1 MNQGSGDASEKRSEP
16 PPSKI
21 EALDGSNYEEW
32 SGRMRSAFKRYK
44 LLKIAMGEEKMPG
57 EGDARDRWIEKSAV
71 LYDLILQSVNND
83 MFQHI
88 KDLVEL
94 DDSGPKAWKLL
105 RDVVQPNTLP
115 MVIVLEKELA
125 ALSMR
130 PGDDVKPVLDK
141 IKDTYARMAAAGS
154 EVSQMQQCT
163 KIISVLDNSWDN
175 LIPTLNI
182 QQDKWTPE
190 WLRQQILQEDFRR
203 RHTGGGA
210 ANKTAEGY
218 GAAGGSRGRGGG
230 RGRGR
235 GRGFGRGR
243 GRGDYNEGHGSSGG
257 RGSTRMEGACWYC
270 KKAGHPWFKCFSRPE
285 GWAPPG
291 MKPPSGERARGGAVQ
306 GSGAQGD
313 GAQGKADPGMFLMV
327 EDVQGSGGDV
337 GSVGKVVMHP
347 LTHWVIDSGCTSHM
361 TPRADL
367 LDEVKPP
374 GKIKFVAAASGALLP
389 VIGVGNAKV
398 MGANGGLVGLGKML
412 LVEGLSANLLSVRR
426 LQKSKAKVTFGPT
439 CCRAKL
445 GKLLLWNLEE
455 KSSCIKDLWQLPIIP
470 WNGKPPATAKAAAAA
485 KATAGG
491 DETSPTA
498 GALDAVKKVQQSQ
511 QPHGEVLAGVDAT
524 AAWAKASSGSGE
536 ADWETWHERLCHVNI
551 PMLQK
556 LVKDGCLKGLEVKG
570 GAKEIGSCP
579 TCLET
584 KFTKFP
590 FSSSTGPAKAPL
602 ALVHMD
608 VVGPT
613 RALSLSGSRYFLTIV
628 DDHTRAVWVYPLK
641 TKGEVAAAVLKEW
654 MPRAQ
659 RESGHKVKVIRTDNG
674 GEFIGADFEKELKRK
689 GIQHQL
695 TVPYNPQ
702 QNGVAERFN
711 RTLQEGARTLLG
723 RAGLPDPF
731 WVTALRQVVVVK
743 NRVLATVG
751 DKQWVP
757 YTKWY
762 GSAPAVNMLR
772 TYGCMVVFH
781 VPKEKRGKLEA
792 SGRWGVH
799 LGLAKDHKGW
809 LIWDLTSQQLTV
821 SRDVKFLESLYYKE
835 WKQQQQQKLPTTPLI
850 VEADEV
856 QRPSRQVEVSDS
868 KEEISGVT
876 DDGGEPVVEQQQQ
889 QQQEEQGAPQGAGRT
904 GDRPRRDVR
913 PPNRLTYASRGKPKV
928 VRAGSVAEQCDEDEI
943 AHCYWAAVPE
953 PKTLAE
959 ALSGPD
965 AEKWKQSVKEEY
977 DSLLENETWELCELP
992 PGKKAISSKLIFRH
1006 KYGPDGALTRYKSR
1020 LVAKGFQQTKG
1031 KDFNEL
1037 YAPVGKGTTLR
1048 VSLAMAANRGWQVKQ
1063 MDITTAFLNGII
1075 LEELYM
1081 LQPEGLDDG
1090 SGRVC
1095 RLKKAIYGLKQAPR
1109 AWYHKLE
1116 ETLLAGGFKKSECD
1130 HSLFL
1135 LQEKEQFLM
1144 LLVYVDDILLFS
1156 DSSAMIEHV
1165 EEMLEMQ
1172 FKCSK
1177 MGDVKYYLGMHVERD
1192 LDKGVL
1198 RLHQRKYCEGLAEK
1212 YGLQDGGKPA
1222 TPLPSGFTVEP
1233 CADEEVVGESDRK
1246 LFHSM
1251 VGALNYAA
1259 NHTRPDIAFATSR
1272 LASVVSRPSH
1282 EQLEAAKRLVRY
1294 VSATAS
1300 VGLEYSAVRQRLQ
1313 RGAADLSKGEM
1324 LLTCYTDASFNSVK
1338 ADGTSI
1344 GCYVCLFGGGAVSW
1358 RSKKQNEVG
1367 QSSCETEYMALHHGA
1382 KEVVWLRRL
1391 RLLDKEVRL
1400 EIVKTHQQAAD
1411 ILTKRLAES
1420 EHWKGMKLAGMSVH

>member
-1 MNQGSGDASEKRSEP
+1 
-16 PPSKI
+16 
-21 EALDGSNYEEW
+21 
-32 SGRMRSAFKRYK
+32 MRSAFKRYK
-44 LLKIAMGEEKMPG
+44 LLKLAMGEEKMPE
-57 EGDARDRWIEKSAV
+57 EGVACDRWIEKSAV
-71 LYDLILQSVNND
+71 LCDLILQSVND

-94 DDSGPKAWKLL
+94 DDSGPNASKLL
-105 RDVVQPNTLP
+105 RDVIQPNTLP

-130 PGDDVKPVLDK
+130 PGDDVKPVFDK
-141 IKDTYARMAAAGS
+141 INDTYARMAAADS
-154 EVSQMQQCT
+154 NVSQMTNGHQSGYGSRFCRRT
-163 KIISVLDNSWDN
+163 SACATRVVVL
-175 LIPTLNI
+175 P
-182 QQDKWTPE
+182 K
-190 WLRQQILQEDFRR
+190 
-203 RHTGGGA
+203 
-210 ANKTAEGY
+210 KTAEGY
-218 GAAGGSRGRGGG
+218 GAAGGTRGRGGG

-243 GRGDYNEGHGSSGG
+243 GRGDCNEGHGRSGG
-257 RGSTRMEGACWYC
+257 RGSTQMEGACWYS

-285 GWAPPG
+285 GWARPG
-291 MKPPSGERARGGAVQ
+291 KKPPNGERARSGAVQ

-313 GAQGKADPGMFLMV
+313 GAHSKANPGMFLMV
-327 EDVQGSGGDV
+327 EDVKGSEGDV
-337 GSVGKVVMHP
+337 GTIGMVLMHP

-374 GKIKFVAAASGALLP
+374 GKIKFVATASGALLP

-398 MGANGGLVGLGKML
+398 MGANGGLVGLGNVL
-412 LVEGLSANLLSVRR
+412 LVEFLSANLLSVRR
-426 LQKSKAKVTFGPT
+426 LQRSKAKVTFDPT
-439 CCRAKL
+439 SCRAKL

-470 WNGKPPATAKAAAAA
+470 WNGKPPATAAAAAMA
-485 KATAGG
+485 KANAGG
-491 DETSPTA
+491 EEIAPTD
-498 GALDAVKKVQQSQ
+498 GALDAVKMVKKPQ

-524 AAWAKASSGSGE
+524 AAWAKSSSGSGE
-536 ADWETWHERLCHVNI
+536 ADWETWHERLCHVNFS
-551 PMLQK
+551 MLQK
-556 LVKDGCLKGLEVKG
+556 LVKDGSLKGLKVKG
-570 GAKEIGSCP
+570 AAKEVGSCP
-579 TCLET
+579 TFLET

-590 FSSSTGPAKAPL
+590 FSSGTGPAKAPL
-602 ALVHMD
+602 ALEHMD

-613 RALSLSGSRYFLTIV
+613 RAPSLSGSRYFLTIV
-628 DDHTRAVWVYPLK
+628 DDHTRAV
-641 TKGEVAAAVLKEW
+641 
-654 MPRAQ
+654 
-659 RESGHKVKVIRTDNG
+659 ESGHKVKVIRTDNG
-674 GEFIGADFEKELKRK
+674 GEFIGADFEVVLKKK

-731 WVTALRQVVVVK
+731 WVTALRQVALVK

-751 DKQWVP
+751 DKQRVP
-757 YTKWY
+757 YTNWY
-762 GSAPAVNMLR
+762 GSALAVNMLR
-772 TYGCMVVFH
+772 AYGCMVVFH

-809 LIWDLTSQQLTV
+809 LIWD
-821 SRDVKFLESLYYKE
+821 VKFLESLYYKE
-835 WKQQQQQKLPTTPLI
+835 WKQQQQKLPTTPLI
-850 VEADEV
+850 IEADEV
-856 QRPSRQVEVSDS
+856 QRPSRQVQVTVSD
-868 KEEISGVT
+868 EEISGVT
-876 DDGGEPVVEQQQQ
+876 EDGGEPKVEEQQQQ
-889 QQQEEQGAPQGAGRT
+889 QQQQQDAPPRAQRPP
-904 GDRPRRDVR
+904 DRPRRDVR
-913 PPNRLTYASRGKPKV
+913 PPYRLTYP
-928 VRAGSVAEQCDEDEI
+928 
-943 AHCYWAAVPE
+943 
-953 PKTLAE
+953 TE

-977 DSLLENETWELCELP
+977 DFLLENEMWELCELP
-992 PGKKAISSKLIFRH
+992 PGKKAISSKLIFKH
-1006 KYGPDGALTRYKSR
+1006 KYGPEGELTRYKSR

-1031 KDFNEL
+1031 KDFDEIF
-1037 YAPVGKGTTLR
+1037 ATVGKGTTLR
-1048 VSLAMAANRGWQVKQ
+1048 MMLEMAANRGWRIKQ
-1063 MDITTAFLNGII
+1063 IDITTTFLNGII

-1081 LQPEGLDDG
+1081 QQPEGLDDG

-1095 RLKKAIYGLKQAPR
+1095 RLKNAIYGLKQAPR

-1116 ETLLAGGFKKSECD
+1116 ETLLTGGFKKSECD
-1130 HSLFL
+1130 HRLFL
-1135 LQEKEQFLM
+1135 LQEKNEFLM

-1156 DSSAMIEHV
+1156 ELSAMIERV
-1165 EEMLEMQ
+1165 EDLLEML

-1177 MGDVKYYLGMHVERD
+1177 MGVVKYYLGMHVERE

-1222 TPLPSGFTVEP
+1222 TLVPLGFTVEP
-1233 CADEEVVGESDRK
+1233 CANQEVVGESDRK

-1272 LASVVSRPSH
+1272 LASVVSCPSH

-1294 VSATAS
+1294 MSATAS
-1300 VGLEYSAVRQRLQ
+1300 VGLEYSAVRQRQ
-1313 RGAADLSKGEM
+1313 QWGVADLGKGEM

-1344 GCYVCLFGGGAVSW
+1344 GGYVCLFGGGAVSW

-1367 QSSCETEYMALHHGA
+1367 LSSCETEYMALHHGA

-1391 RLLDKEVRL
+1391 LEEIGVCQREPTMMFCDNESAVKLAKNACLHGLTKNIRPNWHWTRRLQDKEVRL
-1400 EIVKTHQQAAD
+1400 ETLKTHQQAAD
-1411 ILTKRLAES
+1411 ILTKRLAGP

>member
-1 MNQGSGDASEKRSEP
+1 
-16 PPSKI
+16 
-21 EALDGSNYEEW
+21 
-32 SGRMRSAFKRYK
+32 MRTAFKRYK
-44 LLKIAMGEEKMPG
+44 LLKLAMGEEKMPE
-57 EGDARDRWIEKSAV
+57 EGDARDRWIAV
-71 LYDLILQSVNND
+71 LYDLILQSVNNN

-105 RDVVQPNTLP
+105 RDVIQPNTLP
-115 MVIVLEKELA
+115 MVFVLEKELA

-154 EVSQMQQCT
+154 KVSQMQQCT

-175 LIPTLNI
+175 LIPTLNT
-182 QQDKWTPE
+182 QQDQWTPE

-203 RHTGGGA
+203 RHTGGAA

-306 GSGAQGD
+306 GSGAQGSGAQGS
-313 GAQGKADPGMFLMV
+313 GAQGKANPGMFLMV
-327 EDVQGSGGDV
+327 EDVRGSEGDV

-361 TPRADL
+361 TPREDL

-389 VIGVGNAKV
+389 MIGVGNAKV
-398 MGANGGLVGLGKML
+398 MGANGGLVGLGNVL

-439 CCRAKL
+439 SCRAKL
-445 GKLLLWNLEE
+445 GKLLLWDLEE

-470 WNGKPPATAKAAAAA
+470 WNGKPPATAAAAATA
-485 KATAGG
+485 KATTRGE
-491 DETSPTA
+491 ETAPTD

-524 AAWAKASSGSGE
+524 AAWAKASSGNGD
-536 ADWETWHERLCHVNI
+536 ADWETWHERLCNINI

-556 LVKDGCLKGLEVKG
+556 IVKDGSLKGLEVKG
-570 GAKEIGSCP
+570 VAKEIGSCP

-613 RALSLSGSRYFLTIV
+613 RAPSLSGSCYFLTIV

-659 RESGHKVKVIRTDNG
+659 RESGHKVEVIRTDNG
-674 GEFIGADFEKELKRK
+674 GEFIGADFEAVLKKK

-702 QNGVAERFN
+702 QNGVAECFN

-731 WVTALRQVVVVK
+731 WVTALRQVALVK

-762 GSAPAVNMLR
+762 GSAPVVNMLR
-772 TYGCMVVFH
+772 AYGCMVVFH

-792 SGRWGVH
+792 SEKWGVH

-835 WKQQQQQKLPTTPLI
+835 WKQQQQKLPTTPLI
-850 VEADEV
+850 IEADEV
-856 QRPSRQVEVSDS
+856 QRPSRQVQVTVSE
-868 KEEISGVT
+868 EEISGVT
-876 DDGGEPVVEQQQQ
+876 AEVERGE
-889 QQQEEQGAPQGAGRT
+889 EES
-904 GDRPRRDVR
+904 V
-913 PPNRLTYASRGKPKV
+913 YFVV
-928 VRAGSVAEQCDEDEI
+928 VR
-943 AHCYWAAVPE
+943 
-953 PKTLAE
+953 
-959 ALSGPD
+959 
-965 AEKWKQSVKEEY
+965 
-977 DSLLENETWELCELP
+977 
-992 PGKKAISSKLIFRH
+992 RH
-1006 KYGPDGALTRYKSR
+1006 PRVVQLM
-1020 LVAKGFQQTKG
+1020 
-1031 KDFNEL
+1031 
-1037 YAPVGKGTTLR
+1037 TT
-1048 VSLAMAANRGWQVKQ
+1048 
-1063 MDITTAFLNGII
+1063 
-1075 LEELYM
+1075 
-1081 LQPEGLDDG
+1081 
-1090 SGRVC
+1090 
-1095 RLKKAIYGLKQAPR
+1095 
-1109 AWYHKLE
+1109 
-1116 ETLLAGGFKKSECD
+1116 
-1130 HSLFL
+1130 
-1135 LQEKEQFLM
+1135 
-1144 LLVYVDDILLFS
+1144 
-1156 DSSAMIEHV
+1156 
-1165 EEMLEMQ
+1165 
-1172 FKCSK
+1172 
-1177 MGDVKYYLGMHVERD
+1177 
-1192 LDKGVL
+1192 
-1198 RLHQRKYCEGLAEK
+1198 
-1212 YGLQDGGKPA
+1212 
-1222 TPLPSGFTVEP
+1222 
-1233 CADEEVVGESDRK
+1233 
-1246 LFHSM
+1246 
-1251 VGALNYAA
+1251 
-1259 NHTRPDIAFATSR
+1259 
-1272 LASVVSRPSH
+1272 
-1282 EQLEAAKRLVRY
+1282 
-1294 VSATAS
+1294 
-1300 VGLEYSAVRQRLQ
+1300 
-1313 RGAADLSKGEM
+1313 
-1324 LLTCYTDASFNSVK
+1324 
-1338 ADGTSI
+1338 
-1344 GCYVCLFGGGAVSW
+1344 
-1358 RSKKQNEVG
+1358 
-1367 QSSCETEYMALHHGA
+1367 
-1382 KEVVWLRRL
+1382 
-1391 RLLDKEVRL
+1391 
-1400 EIVKTHQQAAD
+1400 
-1411 ILTKRLAES
+1411 
-1420 EHWKGMKLAGMSVH
+1420 